1 MTCWRRRGQMGH
13 GSRDPTPASPG
24 LVEDGAWDPRRPWR
38 DACSPSPS
46 PAPLVR
52 QEGPQLA
59 PGVSAPVSRL
69 GSRVSCVCLA
79 FFTGFVW
86 LVSQIHRVIRE
97 IRIGPRTFL
106 SMFWALRTL
115 ARANLKALIDWLT
128 LSREKPCLWPSLAS
142 PVHVLWRRQ
151 SCLKSACLGRATAL
165 FLGWVIS
172 RRSFHWQGLVGW
184 GGLHVNGSRRHGR
197 GPGEQGSVL
206 SGDQGTVSGWRREL
220 RV

>member
-1 MTCWRRRGQMGH
+1 MGARTRRRRALGWWRTG
-13 GSRDPTPASPG
+13 
-24 LVEDGAWDPRRPWR
+24 VWDPRRPWR
-38 DACSPSPS
+38 DACSPGPS
-46 PAPLVR
+46 PAPLVP

-59 PGVSAPVSRL
+59 PGVSAPVSLL

-86 LVSQIHRVIRE
+86 LVSQIHRVIGE

-115 ARANLKALIDWLT
+115 VRANLKALTDWLT

-172 RRSFHWQGLVGW
+172 RRSFHWQGLVG
-184 GGLHVNGSRRHGR
+184 GGGPACKWIQKTRKGPWRAGVGPER
-197 GPGEQGSVL
+197 GPG
-206 SGDQGTVSGWRREL
+206 RRLWVEAGAEGL
-220 RV
+220 TREASLNAL